1 LHSQAGRDFELSDA
15 LSRCEAGGSSSGEGE
30 KRTDSSAESSAA
42 RAPRLRVSSLNG
54 ASVPYVWERY
64 DVPMKLKPGPMYEE
78 IFGVKEAGQPAAR
91 SAVTLVPK
99 SANPAKETKS
109 CTRPSESADIESA
122 DFERESDAEAAP
134 WVVKVLTFL
143 EHNGQALLSSI
154 CAHYRI
160 EFDGDLASVGRH
172 SRDQL
177 VHSCIFNPAL
187 AKSKTGWLPKMLR
200 DISSVTDW
208 HMTFLKNDAGIY
220 RSVRVAARLNGEDL
234 AAQCRCCSYCGSC
247 FSGRFMKDD
256 IVHQQDGGWKEI
268 NKRTAAGQHSWS
280 SLRGWRL
287 CVPCFSH
294 WSSKGTHANRKS
306 IDELMRLHKD
316 FITSEPS
323 HESSHSLSSE
333 LAVVHPE
340 LDVPCTVTGGR
351 DANQSEERL
360 SLQEADGSDTSGE
373 DSLLDAERWPS
384 PNPDSSHVTHSSST
398 PTPSQA
404 DAVARD
410 KDADLEDLALKQHS
424 LQVEDA
430 AHVLL
435 SISTS
440 LALNDAAHDLL
451 SIRQTA
457 KERMRQVG
465 STIERASTPDTKPK
479 KQHEVCARCFQ
490 VCKSPHALHGH
501 MKHCNQ
507 KTKLSQ
513 TLGALSEYKNPVERA
528 DGGAGSGELANGT
541 RKRLPQIE
549 WQGMSKDERAKW
561 CLDPPVPKGKKKRKA
576 SPVASARTEWQ
587 EGSAMQTA
595 MQAAPFER
603 DPNAQK
609 RQESPSSRCAE
620 RRHGA
625 LDVDV
630 REGDVEGWKPFYE
643 HLVNLDRVDVQEG
656 GMERV
661 KSPQPAGSPR
671 CWRPGL
677 LERVRTEHW
686 GANCG
691 SSGPGGTANVSSRF
705 AAAVAGR
712 WPEVAASPLPRFSPI
727 TPEVGRGSRGE
738 ARKRFTVDRLQQTQT
753 KPRDKRPVAKRIS
766 APTPQL
772 SPAARAQI
780 RASLPQHLSG
790 NRLRGG
796 IVKVRGGKKPFAAT
810 ENAYREGIGK
820 EKRVSRCVCVCVGV
834 HVRLCVPV

>member
-1 LHSQAGRDFELSDA
+1 
-15 LSRCEAGGSSSGEGE
+15 
-30 KRTDSSAESSAA
+30 
-42 RAPRLRVSSLNG
+42 
-54 ASVPYVWERY
+54 
-64 DVPMKLKPGPMYEE
+64 MKLKPGPMYEE
-78 IFGVKEAGQPAAR
+78 IFGVKEAGEPAAR
-91 SAVTLVPK
+91 SAVTFVPN
-99 SANPAKETKS
+99 SANPATETKS
-109 CTRPSESADIESA
+109 CTRPSESTDIESA
-122 DFERESDAEAAP
+122 DIERESDADAAP

-143 EHNGQALLSSI
+143 ENNGQALLSSI

-208 HMTFLKNDAGIY
+208 RMTFLKNDAGIY

-247 FSGRFMKDD
+247 FSGRFMKGD
-256 IVHQQDGGWKEI
+256 IVHQQAGGWKEI
-268 NKRTAAGQHSWS
+268 TQRTAAGQHSWS

-306 IDELMRLHKD
+306 IDELMCLHKD

-323 HESSHSLSSE
+323 DESSHSLSSK
-333 LAVVHPE
+333 LAVINPE
-340 LDVPCTVTGGR
+340 LDVPCTFTGGR

-360 SLQEADGSDTSGE
+360 SLQEADGSDTSGV
-373 DSLLDAERWPS
+373 DSLFDAERWPS
-384 PNPDSSHVTHSSST
+384 PNPDSSHVTITHSSRT

-451 SIRQTA
+451 SMRKTA
-457 KERMRQVG
+457 KERMRKVE

-490 VCKSPHALHGH
+490 LFKSPHALHGH

-513 TLGALSEYKNPVERA
+513 TLGALSEYKKPVERV
-528 DGGAGSGELANGT
+528 DDGAGSGQLANGT
-541 RKRLPQIE
+541 RKRLPHIP

-603 DPNAQK
+603 DPKAQK
-609 RQESPSSRCAE
+609 RQESPSSRRPG

-625 LDVDV
+625 L
-630 REGDVEGWKPFYE
+630 E
-643 HLVNLDRVDVQEG
+643 VDVQEG
-656 GMERV
+656 DVDSWKPFSDHLIDVDRVDVLEGGMERG
-661 KSPQPAGSPR
+661 KSPQPAGPPWS
-671 CWRPGL
+671 WRS
-677 LERVRTEHW
+677 EHAESARTEHW

-691 SSGPGGTANVSSRF
+691 SSGLGGTANVSSRF

-712 WPEVAASPLPRFSPI
+712 WHEVAASPLPCFSPI

-738 ARKRFTVDRLQQTQT
+738 ARKRSRVDRLQQTQT
-753 KPRDKRPVAKRIS
+753 KARDKRPVAKRIS

-772 SPAARAQI
+772 SPAARAQN
-780 RASLPQHLSG
+780 RASLSQRLSG
-790 NRLRGG
+790 NCLRGG
-796 IVKVRGGKKPFAAT
+796 LVKVRGGKKAFAAT
-810 ENAYREGIGK
+810 ENVYREGIGK
-820 EKRVSRCVCVCVGV
+820 EKRVSRCV
-834 HVRLCVPV
+834 